1 MIAGRGIWIFIWYGI
16 LGLGLL
22 GLWASVFW
30 GRRTAWKNIDEVL
43 RAFGT
48 ITVSSGMLL
57 LLRGVAIGFGQL
69 LLLAALMLF
78 VVAFVI
84 GRKLPP
90 PERHDLDDEP
100 DDEPRNPA

>member
-1 MIAGRGIWIFIWYGI
+1 
-16 LGLGLL
+16 
-22 GLWASVFW
+22 
-30 GRRTAWKNIDEVL
+30 
-43 RAFGT
+43 
-48 ITVSSGMLL
+48 MLL

-78 VVAFVI
+78 VIAFVL